1 METFLFTQLWLPK
14 SLTSNADIINTR
26 SLLAYLSYILLP
38 SYEHKP
44 WKKWNVHLGTQK
56 WRADKCKQERA
67 YQKVQ
72 NITCFILS
80 CVENDKLYILMV
92 LSSLHHIVTMLL
104 LWIPPPTLC
113 SSTQNFRLQVSC
125 EHSWGHSDPKT
136 KPSRLV
142 TASLVWTFKSTF
154 CPREYSFWGFGAY
167 YRVCHF
173 IPTDLYSMHLEGPQ
187 GTRWFHIND
196 VMLFIFI

>member
-104 LWIPPPTLC
+104 LWIPPQLYAQVLKTFDSRSHVNIHEDTL
-113 SSTQNFRLQVSC
+113 TQRPSLQGLWLQVWC
-125 EHSWGHSDPKT
+125 EHSRARSVPGNI
-136 KPSRLV
+136 
-142 TASLVWTFKSTF
+142 ASEALEHTTGFVI
-154 CPREYSFWGFGAY
+154 SFQLICTLCIWKALKARDDF
-167 YRVCHF
+167 
-173 IPTDLYSMHLEGPQ
+173 T
-187 GTRWFHIND
+187 
-196 VMLFIFI
+196 

>member
-80 CVENDKLYILMV
+80 CVENDKLYILMM

-104 LWIPPPTLC
+104 LWIPPPPNFMLKY
-113 SSTQNFRLQVSC
+113 SKLSTPGLM
-125 EHSWGHSDPKT
+125 
-136 KPSRLV
+136 
-142 TASLVWTFKSTF
+142 WTFMRTLWPKDQAFKACDCKSGVNIQ
-154 CPREYSFWGFGAY
+154 EHVLS
-167 YRVCHF
+167 
-173 IPTDLYSMHLEGPQ
+173 Q
-187 GTRWFHIND
+187 GI
-196 VMLFIFI
+196 